1 MNYSMFIEQIT
12 KIIERR
18 LDHRAQI
25 QISRIQKVNKPPT
38 DGMTILLPGENTAP
52 AIYLDSFYQEYLLGI
67 DLDTIAE
74 EILDFHLNNRRTGT
88 FDLSFYMNFDLA
100 RKNIVC
106 RVINY
111 EANRVLLCT
120 IPHQRFLDLAIIY
133 YYRMDDSV
141 FGRSSILVRN
151 AHTEMWGI
159 SQERLHTIALT
170 NTRRLL
176 PFRLDS
182 MDDFLCER
190 IPGYTCFMPEV
201 SRPPLYI
208 LTNEDFSFGAVNI
221 IFDDVLERI
230 SQETC
235 ENYYVLP
242 SSIHEC
248 LILPFG
254 TCDDELGWETI
265 QDIVKEIN
273 ENYVSPEEILGN
285 HIYKYTRDSHR
296 LQIVSAQI

>member
-1 MNYSMFIEQIT
+1 MFVEQIT

-25 QISRIQKVNKPPT
+25 HISRIQKVNNPPT

-74 EILDFHLNNRRTGT
+74 EILDFHHDNRKTST

-106 RVINY
+106 RLVNY
-111 EANRVLLCT
+111 ETNRLLLNSV
-120 IPHQRFLDLAIIY
+120 PYQRFLDLAIIY

-151 AHTEMWGI
+151 AHMDMWGI
-159 SQERLHTIALT
+159 SLERLHAIALA
-170 NTRRLL
+170 NTKLLL

-182 MDDFLCER
+182 MDRFLCER
-190 IPGYTCFMPEV
+190 IPGYSLLMPEPQH
-201 SRPPLYI
+201 PPIYI
-208 LTNEDFSFGAVNI
+208 LTNEEFYFGAVNI
-221 IFDDVLERI
+221 IFSDVLEQI
-230 SQETC
+230 SRDTC
-235 ENYYVLP
+235 ENFYVLP

-254 TCDDELGWETI
+254 SSDHDLSWECL
-265 QDIVKEIN
+265 QEIVTEIN
-273 ENYVSPEEILGN
+273 EKYVSPEDVLGN
-285 HIYKYTRDSHR
+285 QIYQYTRATR
-296 LQIVSAQI
+296 GLQLVSVRK